1 MGKYFKAFTDGV
13 EDIHKTI
20 KGDKV
25 HEAEAA
31 YSDAFKGKDIS
42 SQLHASNILE
52 SAQKDKLHTELAV
65 GGILVG
71 TAASG
76 IAAARRHRNN

>member
-1 MGKYFKAFTDGV
+1 MTCYNLR
-13 EDIHKTI
+13 ILL
-20 KGDKV
+20 
-25 HEAEAA
+25 
-31 YSDAFKGKDIS
+31 FKGKDIS
-42 SQLHASNILE
+42 LQLHASNILE